1 CFFFQAE
8 DGIRDRN
15 VTGVQ
20 TCALPIYFLHGTPF
34 IYQGEEIGM
43 TDPYFTK
50 MDQYQDVESHNAYYN
65 LKEKGKTHK
74 EALEII
80 QAKSRDNSRTPM
92 QWNEEENAGFTT
104 GTPWIQVAENYKEI
118 NVEKELKEGEI
129 FKYYQKLIELR
140 KELEVIQVGSYVPMF
155 LEHEQVWAY
164 RRSYKNQE
172 IITFS
177 NFY

>member
-1 CFFFQAE
+1 
-8 DGIRDRN
+8 
-15 VTGVQ
+15 
-20 TCALPIYFLHGTPF
+20 
-34 IYQGEEIGM
+34 
-43 TDPYFTK
+43 
-50 MDQYQDVESHNAYYN
+50 
-65 LKEKGKTHK
+65 
-74 EALEII
+74 
-80 QAKSRDNSRTPM
+80 M

-164 RRSYKNQE
+164 RRSYK
-172 IITFS
+172 IKK
-177 NFY
+177 

>member
-1 CFFFQAE
+1 RISRSSSAP
-8 DGIRDRN
+8 
-15 VTGVQ
+15 
-20 TCALPIYFLHGTPF
+20 CATLFPYTTLFRS
-34 IYQGEEIGM
+34 
-43 TDPYFTK
+43 YFTK

-80 QAKSRDNSRTPM
+80 QAKSRDNSRIPM

-129 FKYYQKLIELR
+129 FKYYQK
-140 KELEVIQVGSYVPMF
+140 
-155 LEHEQVWAY
+155 
-164 RRSYKNQE
+164 
-172 IITFS
+172 
-177 NFY
+177 